1 MASAPPTLGRLWN
14 IGAKVADVA
23 AEAEFLGRLG
33 GRLRMHETLPG
44 LEGPIE
50 YAFVDIGSTRLLLT
64 PTPVY
69 EQALGRPVSPGLAH
83 AVFEVT
89 DHTSACRAIEAAG
102 ARQLTAPRRLE
113 AGFGTRDVAFFESPG
128 GILFEALHIISD
140 RLD

>member
-1 MASAPPTLGRLWN
+1 
-14 IGAKVADVA
+14 
-23 AEAEFLGRLG
+23 
-33 GRLRMHETLPG
+33 MHETLPG
-44 LEGPIE
+44 LDGPIE

>member
-1 MASAPPTLGRLWN
+1 MASDAPTLGRLWN
-14 IGAKVADVA
+14 IGAKVTDVA
-23 AEAEFLGRLG
+23 AEARFLSRLG

-69 EQALGRPVSPGLAH
+69 EKALGRTVPPGLAH
-83 AVFEVT
+83 AVFEVA
-89 DHTSACRAIEAAG
+89 DHQEACEAIKAAG
-102 ARQLTAPRRLE
+102 ARPLTAPRVLE
-113 AGFGTRDVAFFESPG
+113 AGFGAREVAFFESPG
-128 GILFEALHIISD
+128 GLVFEALRIISD

>member
-1 MASAPPTLGRLWN
+1 MASDAPTLGRLWN
-14 IGAKVADVA
+14 IGAKVDDVA
-23 AEAEFLGRLG
+23 AEARFLGRLG

-69 EQALGRPVSPGLAH
+69 EKALGRTVSPGLAH
-83 AVFEVT
+83 AVFEVA
-89 DHTSACRAIEAAG
+89 DHARACEAIEAAG
-102 ARQLTAPRRLE
+102 ARPLVAPRVLE
-113 AGFGTRDVAFFESPG
+113 AGFGKREVAFFESPG
-128 GILFEALHIISD
+128 GIVFEALHIISD